1 MIKLTEEH
9 YQIAALGDG
18 STFRSYEGE
27 NRCPLPGDRQVTFS
41 SDGNIYYEEYNS
53 QIHPKWGVHMI
64 DEIKVV
70 NGINHETIKDAFN
83 WVYRL

>member
-1 MIKLTEEH
+1 MIEITEE
-9 YQIAALGDG
+9 Y
-18 STFRSYEGE
+18 
-27 NRCPLPGDRQVTFS
+27 
-41 SDGNIYYEEYNS
+41 S
-53 QIHPKWGVHMI
+53 QIHPKWDVHMI

>member
-1 MIKLTEEH
+1 MV
-9 YQIAALGDG
+9 
-18 STFRSYEGE
+18 
-27 NRCPLPGDRQVTFS
+27 PLSDPTKEKIVVHGDRQVTFS

>member
-1 MIKLTEEH
+1 MIKLTKEH

-27 NRCPLPGDRQVTFS
+27 NRCPLPGDRQITFS

-53 QIHPKWGVHMI
+53 QIHH
-64 DEIKVV
+64 
-70 NGINHETIKDAFN
+70 
-83 WVYRL
+83 

>member
-1 MIKLTEEH
+1 MIKLTKEH

-53 QIHPKWGVHMI
+53 QIHSKWGVHMI

-70 NGINHETIKDAFN
+70 NGINHKTIKDAFN